1 MPILGTVASFGLG
14 PDAPT
19 IGTATDGGTGTTATV
34 TYTAPTWAGKTSGS
48 VTYTATSSPGGFT
61 GTGSS
66 PITVSGLT
74 IGTAYTFT
82 VTATTS
88 YGVTGPASA
97 ASNSVTPANPITPS
111 MEQIALVTTTATTS
125 FSFTSIPQTY
135 KHLIVRF
142 SGMRVTTAGNS
153 EYLQVRYN
161 SVTSNTYI
169 QYYSHEFGTSI
180 SNGVSYAGRNT
191 SGAAAIASKA
201 SANSNNSGSCE
212 FIVMNYTDTTRG
224 QQFRFNSW
232 GNFSNTG
239 RTGLGASANELTP
252 VAVNALTFTSP
263 SNFIAGGKIALYGV
277 KG

>member
-1 MPILGTVASFGLG
+1 VPILGTVASFGLS
-14 PDAPT
+14 PEAPT
-19 IGTATDGGTGTTATV
+19 IWTATAGDASATD
-34 TYTAPTWAGKTSGS
+34 TYTAPTWSGKTSGS
-48 VTYTATSSPGGFT
+48 VTYTATSSHGGFS

-74 IGTAYTFT
+74 NGTAYTFT

-111 MEQIALVTTTATTS
+111 MEQIALVTTTATTA
-125 FSFTSIPQTY
+125 FSFTSIPQSY

-153 EYLQVRYN
+153 EYLQVSYN

-169 QYYSHEFGTSI
+169 QQYAHEFGTSI
-180 SNGVSYAGRNT
+180 SNGVAYAGRNT
-191 SGAAAIASKA
+191 SGIAAIAAKA
-201 SANSNNSGSCE
+201 TANSNNSGSCE
-212 FIVMNYTDTTRG
+212 FMIMNYADNTRG
-224 QQFRFNSW
+224 LQFRFNYW

-239 RTGLGASANELTP
+239 RTGLGASANEITP
-252 VAVNALTFTSP
+252 AAVNALE
-263 SNFIAGGKIALYGV
+263 K
-277 KG
+277 